1 MGETSVTIMASDS
14 ASLAKRAT
22 RMPMPTGVAQSGSM
36 LTGPIRMPEHRARVQ
51 LIDSS
56 FQVRIFGLP
65 PCWLAPTMMRLAEL
79 SFLPARWDSY
89 SARPIQGS
97 LIEAVA
103 KQLITLM
110 PNDIPAP
117 SVVPTTPGGVQF
129 EWHMH
134 GIDLEIEIR
143 SDFRWLSSY
152 EDSSTGESWES
163 EGDGGRLRGAL
174 RELARRSTR

>member
-97 LIEAVA
+97 L
-103 KQLITLM
+103 
-110 PNDIPAP
+110 
-117 SVVPTTPGGVQF
+117 TTPGGVQF